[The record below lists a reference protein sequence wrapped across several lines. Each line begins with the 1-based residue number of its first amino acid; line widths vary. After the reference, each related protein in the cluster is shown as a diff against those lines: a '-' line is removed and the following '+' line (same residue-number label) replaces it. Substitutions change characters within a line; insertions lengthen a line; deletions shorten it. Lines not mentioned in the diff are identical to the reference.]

1 MLMLGLSFIHAG
13 FLAGAL
19 AVAVPIAIHLW
30 FRPRPK
36 PVEIGSLWFLKVVV
50 REHSRRRNL
59 RRWVL
64 LMLRIAGVLL
74 LALLF
79 ARPFRDTSAAEE
91 DDREVA
97 LLIDQSASMARS
109 ATNRTPFERAREAA
123 GAVLHALPAR
133 AVVHLAYFD
142 DAGVS
147 PVQPIAIDPA
157 RRPGLAATD
166 YSLALGWARD
176 VMARSRRGDRRVI
189 LFTDLQRSGTAR
201 SPFVG
206 WPGGVSLEIVDVG
219 KPVANNLTVTGAEVE
234 GTDIRSGAP
243 VWVSAVVTNTGLF
256 PARDVPVQL
265 NLSGGASPIQ
275 ATQKATIDAGAREV
289 VRFPIESIR
298 PGLYQGSVEVASTD
312 ELALDN
318 RRWLAFEARTTDRVL
333 LLDGDPGSSVYTSE
347 TYYLEMALRLRLPG
361 KAPNAT
367 ATAYEPVH
375 LAWSGRGPGLPDLR
389 NVAVVIACNVASSSA
404 SDASAVRDFVWSG
417 GGLVL
422 FGGDKLGPKSFEEL
436 RRAGV
441 LPLEYVENAEPGLFW
456 FATWEKD
463 HPLFRA
469 LSDPQHGDLRRL
481 EFFRINRLKPSEG
494 SDARVLAASA
504 HGEPL
509 LFESTYGH
517 GKVLV
522 FPLAADRDWG
532 DWPIQRLYLPL
543 VHQVLGYL
551 TGRLAESGHIQAL
564 GTGPGREHAPG
575 IEREKTGLIVRNLD
589 PRESDFERI
598 SEREFRAAYHLPD
611 SAPTRRTGDEPP
623 PRDPQA
629 HRPDEFWRVVVL
641 GLFAVL
647 VVETFVA
654 NRTRV

>member
-1 MLMLGLSFIHAG
+1 MGALSFIHVG
-13 FLAGAL
+13 YLAGAL

-36 PVEIGSLWFLKVVV
+36 PVEIGSLWFLKVVL

-91 DDREVA
+91 DDREIA

-109 ATNRTPFERAREAA
+109 ATNRTPFEKAQEAA
-123 GAVLHALPAR
+123 GAVLRALPAR

-147 PVQPIAIDPA
+147 PVHPIAIDPA

-176 VMARSRRGDRRVI
+176 VLARSRRGDRRVI
-189 LFTDLQRSGTAR
+189 LFTDLQRSGTDR

-206 WPGGVSLEIVDVG
+206 WPRGVSLEIVDVG
-219 KPVANNLTVTGAEVE
+219 KPVANNLAVTAAEVE
-234 GTDIRSGAP
+234 GIDIRSGEP

-256 PARDVPVQL
+256 PARDVPVRL
-265 NLSGGASPIQ
+265 SLSGGASPIE
-275 ATQKATIDAGAREV
+275 ATQKATIDAGTRAV
-289 VRFPIESIR
+289 VRFPVQSIR
-298 PGLYQGSVEVASTD
+298 PGLYQGSVEVISTD
-312 ELALDN
+312 ELALDS
-318 RRWLAFEARTTDRVL
+318 RRWLAFETRTTDRVL

-347 TYYLEMALRLRLPG
+347 TYYVEMALRLRLPG
-361 KAPNAT
+361 KDPNASS
-367 ATAYEPVH
+367 TAYQPVH
-375 LAWSGRGPGLPDLR
+375 VAWSGRGPGLPDLR
-389 NVAVVIACNVASSSA
+389 SFAVVIACNLKNWSA

-422 FGGDKLGPKSFEEL
+422 FAGDKLGPGSFEEL

-441 LPLEYVENAEPGLFW
+441 APVEFLENSEPAVFW

-481 EFFRINRLKPSEG
+481 EFLRISRLKPSEG
-494 SDARVLAASA
+494 SGAKVLAASA

-509 LFESTYGH
+509 LIESTYGH

-522 FPLAADRDWG
+522 FAVAADRDWG
-532 DWPIQRLYLPL
+532 DWPVQRLYLPL

-551 TGRLAESGHIQAL
+551 TGRLTEMSPIKAL
-564 GTGPGREHAPG
+564 ATGPGREHAPG
-575 IEREKTGLIVRNLD
+575 IEREKTGMIVRNLD
-589 PRESDFERI
+589 PRESNFERI
-598 SEREFRAAYHLPD
+598 SEREFRSAYHLPE
-611 SAPTRRTGDEPP
+611 SAPARRTGDEPP
-623 PRDPQA
+623 PRDPEA
-629 HRPDEFWRVVVL
+629 HRPDEFWRTVVL